1 MHASRKTRALYHNS
15 MSYFGGLIVVAT
27 GLLVAFALILEFSI
41 ASPSP
46 YLGIFT
52 YMVFPA
58 ILTVGVLLFLW
69 GMRRESLRRRKLG
82 VPDAPPYPDLD
93 LNDPVQ
99 RKRFA
104 YALVGGS
111 LGAILLGAVAY
122 NAFVFTESVTFCGRI
137 CHTIMQPEYTAYQ
150 YSPHA
155 RVACVDCHVGSGA
168 SWYVKSKL
176 SGVRQVFAAVFHTY
190 PRPIPV
196 PIQNLRPA
204 RATCEHCH
212 WPRKFYGAQ
221 LVQIPHFRY
230 DEKNTAEEI
239 SLLVKTGGGDPQ
251 LGARAGIHWHM
262 IIDNT
267 VTFAATDPQQ
277 QHIPWVSVKHHE
289 GGEETFVSTDTKL
302 TKEQLDALPRHE
314 MDCIDCHNRPTH
326 IFPAPGPA
334 VDEALANGGMDPS
347 LPWVKKVVVDALEKE
362 YPSRAE
368 ARTGLDQEITA
379 YYAKNYPELA
389 KSKADTVAKVV
400 ASAVHIYD
408 RSVFPF
414 MKVNWKTYAT
424 NIGHRNWPGCFRCH
438 DGRHVSTTTGKV
450 LTRDCT
456 VCHTMPQRGPLV
468 PLGTVMPSSNENWHP
483 WELKGKHAEIQ
494 CSRCHQAG
502 FRPPSSCAECHKI
515 DPKAP
520 MIDMGC
526 DACHEKAQE
535 VKPVA
540 ACTTC
545 HDKKTLPGLHTKGGH
560 PDAECTDCH
569 TPHTWLVT
577 GRETCL
583 NCHDD
588 KADHHKDGGACT
600 NCHSF
605 TGD

>member
-1 MHASRKTRALYHNS
+1 MSESRKVRALYHNS
-15 MSYFGGLIVVAT
+15 MSYFGGLIVIAT

-41 ASPSP
+41 AAPSP

-58 ILTVGVLLFLW
+58 ILSVGVLFFLW

-82 VPDAPPYPDLD
+82 VPDQLPYPRLD
-93 LNDPVQ
+93 LNDPAE
-99 RKRFA
+99 RRRFA
-104 YALVGGS
+104 YVLIGGS
-111 LGAILLGAVAY
+111 LCAIVLGAVAY

-176 SGVRQVFAAVFHTY
+176 SGVRQVFAALFHTY

-196 PIQNLRPA
+196 PIHNLRPA

-239 SLLVKTGGGDPQ
+239 SLLVKTGGGDPK
-251 LGARAGIHWHM
+251 LGAKAGIHWHM
-262 IIDNT
+262 ILDNT

-277 QHIPWVSVKHHE
+277 QDIPWVRVQHHE
-289 GGEETFVSTDTKL
+289 GGVEEYVSTDTKL
-302 TKEQLDALPRHE
+302 TKDQLAALPRHV

-334 VDEALANGGMDPS
+334 VDEALANGRMDPS

-368 ARTGLDQEITA
+368 ARAGLSKEITS
-379 YYAKNYPELA
+379 YYTKHYPDLV
-389 KSKADTVAKVV
+389 KQDSDRITGVV
-400 ASAVHIYD
+400 DAAVDIYN

-414 MKVNWKTYAT
+414 MRVNWKTYAS

-438 DGRHVSTTTGKV
+438 DGKHVSTTTGKV
-450 LTRDCT
+450 LTRECT
-456 VCHTMPQRGPLV
+456 VCHTMPQRGALA
-468 PLGTVMPSSNENWHP
+468 PLGTVMPSSSENWHP
-483 WELKGKHAEIQ
+483 WELKGKHAKLL
-494 CSRCHQAG
+494 CSRCHAAG
-502 FRPPSSCAECHKI
+502 FRPPTSCAECHKI

-526 DACHEKAQE
+526 DACHLKAQE
-535 VKPVA
+535 VEPVA
-540 ACTTC
+540 ACATC
-545 HDKKTLPGLHTKGGH
+545 HDVKSLPGLHTKGGH
-560 PDAECTDCH
+560 PDADCTDCH
-569 TPHTWLVT
+569 QPHTWLVS
-577 GRETCL
+577 GRATCL
-583 NCHDD
+583 VCHDD

-605 TGD
+605 TGS